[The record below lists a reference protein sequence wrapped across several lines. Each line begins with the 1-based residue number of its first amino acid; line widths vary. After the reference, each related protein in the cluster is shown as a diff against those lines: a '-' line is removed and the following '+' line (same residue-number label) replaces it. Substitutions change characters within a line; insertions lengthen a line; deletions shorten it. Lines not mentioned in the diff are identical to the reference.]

1 VLRLPAT
8 PVRLLICF
16 ASGVHAILLGSCLA
30 ACAPTRSEVPSGP
43 GSLFNRRPDLPVCG
57 VVTWPA
63 VARAQQAHPVI
74 GFLGINS
81 PEGLANVVAGFRKG
95 LSETGFVEGR
105 NVLIEFRWAGGQFD
119 RMPALIADLVRDRVA
134 VIFASAPSA
143 VRAAQAQTVTIPIV
157 FHMGEDPV
165 KEGVVA
171 SLNRPGANV
180 TGVSDFANQLAGK
193 RLSPLRDMVPKAAVY
208 ALLVRPSH
216 PNAESDT
223 EDARAAAQALGLD
236 LRVLT
241 ADNEREID
249 AAFATMTQLRVGAL
263 FVNIDPFFT
272 ERHLGHRDVAILFQ
286 GGGGLDEHRLRP
298 FRRAGGHGDRLA
310 LFEHVSD
317 ENLRRSNACASV
329 VHHVGLKSP
338 LTSRL
343 VDRRLFAIDREGHL
357 TINEI

>member
-1 VLRLPAT
+1 MRRREFIA
-8 PVRLLICF
+8 
-16 ASGVHAILLGSCLA
+16 GLGA
-30 ACAPTRSEVPSGP
+30 VA
-43 GSLFNRRPDLPVCG
+43 
-57 VVTWPA
+57 WPA

-119 RMPALIADLVRDRVA
+119 RMPALIADLLRDRVA

-171 SLNRPGANV
+171 RLNRPGANV

-193 RLSPLRDMVPKAAVY
+193 RLTLLRDLVPKVAVY

-216 PNAESDT
+216 PNA
-223 EDARAAAQALGLD
+223 
-236 LRVLT
+236 
-241 ADNEREID
+241 
-249 AAFATMTQLRVGAL
+249 
-263 FVNIDPFFT
+263 
-272 ERHLGHRDVAILFQ
+272 AIPRTR
-286 GGGGLDEHRLRP
+286 G
-298 FRRAGGHGDRLA
+298 RRRK
-310 LFEHVSD
+310 
-317 ENLRRSNACASV
+317 RSASTCAY
-329 VHHVGLKSP
+329 
-338 LTSRL
+338 
-343 VDRRLFAIDREGHL
+343 
-357 TINEI
+357 

>member
-1 VLRLPAT
+1 MKRREFIA
-8 PVRLLICF
+8 
-16 ASGVHAILLGSCLA
+16 GLGA
-30 ACAPTRSEVPSGP
+30 VA
-43 GSLFNRRPDLPVCG
+43 
-57 VVTWPA
+57 WPA
-63 VARAQQAHPVI
+63 VARALQAHPVI

-193 RLSPLRDMVPKAAVY
+193 RLSLLRDMVPKVAVY
-208 ALLVRPSH
+208 ALLVRSSH

-223 EDARAAAQALGLD
+223 EDARAAAQVLGLD

-272 ERHLGHRDVAILFQ
+272 ERREQLAALAARYAIPAIFALREFATA
-286 GGGGLDEHRLRP
+286 GGLMSYGADRTESSRQAGIYVGRILKGEKSADLPVQQATKFELVINTKTAKALGIEVSETLLATADE
-298 FRRAGGHGDRLA
+298 
-310 LFEHVSD
+310 V
-317 ENLRRSNACASV
+317 
-329 VHHVGLKSP
+329 
-338 LTSRL
+338 
-343 VDRRLFAIDREGHL
+343 IQ
-357 TINEI
+357 